1 MSVELYVCKNNG
13 YEININFIE
22 NLKLVFI
29 EINYWKFEKN
39 CLLKIW
45 LWIIKNGVI
54 CINIIYSV

>member
-29 EINYWKFEKN
+29 EIIENLKNSVYWKFDYE
-39 CLLKIW
+39 LLKMV
-45 LWIIKNGVI
+45 LFV
-54 CINIIYSV
+54 